1 MNPITAL
8 QKTEYLEN
16 KTTERFSVLSALVKE
31 NILTLEVMYVGC
43 GNDEPYLLW
52 DGNLMKSLPPKASL
66 VSGYITEKKCE
77 KNISRTL
84 SFDIQPLREN
94 TRKTGLVLLIE
105 GFEKPIQI
113 PAEKE

>member
-1 MNPITAL
+1 MNPIIPL
-8 QKTEYLEN
+8 QKSEYQEN
-16 KTTERFSVLSALVKE
+16 KTTESFSVLSASVKE
-31 NILTLEVMYVGC
+31 NILTLEVRYVGC
-43 GNDEPYLLW
+43 GNEEPYLLW

-84 SFDIQPLREN
+84 SFDIRPLREN